1 MKKRILTSLIACLAS
16 LTSGCNG
23 SSSGGGEGGSSSSS
37 SKGGAITTPGSS
49 SAGSGGTSS
58 SPRPGGSGGSS
69 ASSASGAQSHGGGGA
84 GASTSANGGSSGGS
98 SSGGTVTGGALS
110 SGGAAIGG
118 SAGGTSTSGG
128 TSGSSSA
135 SGGSTGGTSG
145 SGTET
150 GGSGGTTGTAGS
162 SGTGPIVKG
171 PCDIYE
177 AAAAPCVAAHST
189 TRALYAAYSGN
200 LYQVR
205 RADKALQDV
214 GLLAPGGIADASVQ
228 EIFCANSKCT
238 ISKIY
243 DQSPKKNDLTLTS
256 GGWIGDRAKESD
268 AFGIKIKLNG
278 KTVYGIHITGE
289 TNMAG
294 NGYRNNTAVGT
305 AEGDAPESMYMVANG
320 KNVND
325 KCCFDYGNAERNS
338 LNNGP
343 ATMEAIYFGSCTAW
357 GRGEGTGPW
366 VMADLEEGL
375 FTGKNK
381 GLNAGATSLSFDYL
395 TAMLKGKPHTMAIKA
410 GDSQIGRLITVYEGA
425 YPSGYDPMK
434 KEGAIV
440 LGTGGDNSFAA
451 VGDFFEG
458 AMTAIYTSD
467 EVDEAVQANIVAA
480 GYGR

>member
-1 MKKRILTSLIACLAS
+1 LAGS
-16 LTSGCNG
+16 SG
-23 SSSGGGEGGSSSSS
+23 SMSSGGGASTATGGSS
-37 SKGGAITTPGSS
+37 KT
-49 SAGSGGTSS
+49 
-58 SPRPGGSGGSS
+58 
-69 ASSASGAQSHGGGGA
+69 
-84 GASTSANGGSSGGS
+84 GGSSGGS
-98 SSGGTVTGGALS
+98 TATGGKSTGTSNTGSGGQ
-110 SGGAAIGG
+110 
-118 SAGGTSTSGG
+118 
-128 TSGSSSA
+128 
-135 SGGSTGGTSG
+135 
-145 SGTET
+145 T
-150 GGSGGTTGTAGS
+150 GGSGGTGTVTGGKASSGSSVGGTGGAIGGNTSTGGTNS
-162 SGTGPIVKG
+162 SGTGTGGSSSTGASSKG

-177 AAAAPCVAAHST
+177 AASTPCVAAHST
-189 TRALYAAYSGN
+189 TRALYAAYNGK

-205 RADKALQDV
+205 RTDKALQDI

-228 EIFCANSKCT
+228 ETFCANSKCT

-268 AFGIKIKLNG
+268 AFGIKIKLDG

-289 TNMAG
+289 TNMTG
-294 NGYRNNTAVGT
+294 NGYRNNQAVGT
-305 AEGDAPESMYMVANG
+305 AEGDQPESMYMVANG
-320 KNVND
+320 RNYND

-343 ATMEAIYFGSCTAW
+343 ATMEAIYFGNCTSW
-357 GRGEGTGPW
+357 GRGDGTGPW

-381 GLNAGATSLSFDYL
+381 GLNAAAKSLSFDYI

-410 GDSQIGRLITVYEGA
+410 GDSQTGKLTTVYEGA
-425 YPSGYDPMK
+425 YPTGYDPMK

-451 VGDFFEG
+451 TGDFFEG
-458 AMTAIYTSD
+458 AMTATYTTDAADD
-467 EVDEAVQANIVAA
+467 EVHANIVAA